1 MDIALPVMDGIQALK
16 AIRADEAL
24 SHIPVIAATASA
36 MKGDRETILAHGF
49 DGYISKPID
58 EELLK
63 KILHEALD

>member
-1 MDIALPVMDGIQALK
+1 MDVAMPLMDGIEAL
-16 AIRADEAL
+16 AMIRADAKL
-24 SHIPVIAATASA
+24 CNIPVIAATASA

-58 EELLK
+58 DELLK